1 MNTEIMKNMIIIKN
15 LPSNMI
21 EEAWVMLKP
30 NLKVKDINKV
40 ELQLKANKEPEKKEN
55 NNVIKEAE
63 LLLAECI
70 SKIERGDNIRKN
82 SIIEKKYKKMKLLSV
97 LSLLSATIGILINIL
112 S

>member
-40 ELQLKANKEPEKKEN
+40 ELQLNANKESEKKEN
-55 NNVIKEAE
+55 NYVVKEAE

-70 SKIERGDNIRKN
+70 SKIEKGDNIRKN
-82 SIIEKKYKKMKLLSV
+82 SVIEKKYKKMKLFSV
-97 LSLLSATIGILINIL
+97 LSLLSAIIGILINIL